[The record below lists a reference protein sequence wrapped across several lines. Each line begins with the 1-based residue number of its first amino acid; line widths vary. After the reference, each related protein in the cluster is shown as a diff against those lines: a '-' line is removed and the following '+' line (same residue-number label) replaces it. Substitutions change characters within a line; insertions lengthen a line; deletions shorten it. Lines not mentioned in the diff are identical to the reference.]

1 MVFCSSG
8 KNRARLHGS
17 AFMWSVSV
25 LLTLACVAC
34 PVTCVTCPA
43 SAWAKYTDVSTQY
56 PASQDLTEVARE
68 GLGEAGKSIYPY
80 VVSAGDITD
89 GSYVVPAYTSSRMCN
104 FYASSADA
112 AAKTNPNQVVLNVS
126 GGSVTATFYMSGAY
140 NALYF
145 GSAEQAAALAPVDG
159 LTPST
164 SYLVDSN
171 DSYDTG
177 HGPFTVQLAS
187 LNTEFS
193 FAVYNGGTKGVEGG
207 VWYNRLGSVIVTTD
221 FAEAYVI
228 GVAPTP
234 EPDPSPTPEPEP
246 DPSPT
251 PDDSG
256 SGGSGGGNA
265 TSQSENNTTPAGTNT
280 TNNANQNG
288 TQATQN
294 EQTNSDNAAAADAQ
308 AASAGETTLGKR
320 LTLVGTSNAGQQSS
334 QTVLDGTMIS
344 LEGITPGQIA
354 AISAV
359 LVVIAGVVAFAV
371 RYFLQMKGKPTA

>member
-1 MVFCSSG
+1 MMFRSSG
-8 KNRARLHGS
+8 KNHAWLHCS
-17 AFMWSVSV
+17 VLVWSVSV
-25 LLTLACVAC
+25 LLAL
-34 PVTCVTCPA
+34 TCATCPA
-43 SAWAKYTDVSTQY
+43 LAWAKYTDVSSQY

-68 GLGEAGKSIYPY
+68 GLSEAGKSIYPY
-80 VVSAGDITD
+80 VVSAGDIAD

-126 GGSVTATFYMSGAY
+126 GGRVTATFYLSGAY

-145 GSAEQAAALAPVDG
+145 GSAEQAAALAPADG
-159 LTPST
+159 LTPSS

-171 DSYDTG
+171 DSYDAG

-193 FAVYNGGTKGVEGG
+193 FAVYNGGTKGIEGG

-228 GVAPTP
+228 GAAPTP
-234 EPDPSPTPEPEP
+234 EPDPSPTP
-246 DPSPT
+246 DT
-251 PDDSG
+251 SG
-256 SGGSGGGNA
+256 NGGSGGTDA
-265 TSQSENNTTPAGTNT
+265 TSESENNTTPAGTNT

-294 EQTNSDNAAAADAQ
+294 EQTNSGSAAANTQ
-308 AASAGETTLGKR
+308 AASAGATMLGKR
-320 LTLVGTSNAGQQSS
+320 LTIVGASDAGQQSS

-371 RYFLQMKGKPTA
+371 RFFLQMKGKPTA